1 MNRRDRLLRQVHL
14 GRFIVTLTTGE
25 TFDGLLADA
34 DDHTVKLVGA
44 FAIDEKNREQVDG
57 DLYLP
62 REKIA
67 YLQNPEGRP

>member
-14 GRFIVTLTTGE
+14 ARFIVTLTSGE

-34 DDHTVKLVGA
+34 DDNSVKLVGA
-44 FAIDEKNREQVDG
+44 FAIDEKSRKSVDG

-62 REKIA
+62 RSKVA
-67 YLQNPEGRP
+67 YMQSPEGRP

>member
-1 MNRRDRLLRQVHL
+1 VNRRDRLLRQVHL
-14 GRFIVTLTTGE
+14 QRFIVTLTSGD

-44 FAIDEKNREQVDG
+44 FAVDAKNREPVDG

>member
-14 GRFIVTLTTGE
+14 QRFIVTLTSGE

-34 DDHTVKLVGA
+34 DDNTVKLVGA
-44 FAIDEKNREQVDG
+44 FAVDAKNRESVDG

-62 REKIA
+62 RIKVLYMQA
-67 YLQNPEGRP
+67 PD